1 MRRELLF
8 PSCSYGRV
16 RKSPEG
22 SAVASCTLEPPG
34 PHVRPNKISWSPL
47 ERSGPHHTTA
57 HRHHPDPEPPRYI
70 AAAASPSSL
79 PTKALCGDGDEST
92 TKREAEAPAARTKL
106 PEASA
111 PPPASGTT
119 QSFRPHPSRPL
130 FKVGCRSPR
139 TRSTPWVFGLDSPLR
154 VLAFSNHVT
163 GFSCVFLGGYTSI
176 SGFCGRDSRGSRSGF
191 GVLREF

>member
-57 HRHHPDPEPPRYI
+57 HRHHPDPEHPRYI

-79 PTKALCGDGDEST
+79 PTKALCGDGEKPRLPLPGPSF
-92 TKREAEAPAARTKL
+92 RRHPPRPPPQVRPNPSAPTPRGLSSRLDADL
-106 PEASA
+106 PELD
-111 PPPASGTT
+111 PPP
-119 QSFRPHPSRPL
+119 
-130 FKVGCRSPR
+130 
-139 TRSTPWVFGLDSPLR
+139 
-154 VLAFSNHVT
+154 
-163 GFSCVFLGGYTSI
+163 GFSDWIPPF
-176 SGFCGRDSRGSRSGF
+176 
-191 GVLREF
+191 EF